1 MTICNEVGYLI
12 ANGKRVATLRC
23 GEEAGHTLERPANH
37 RLMQPIPG
45 TPHVARLEWEEP
57 AREIVDDWPE
67 RYDADEKHDVE
78 VPMLSDKQVA
88 ALEGDYFDAWRSSE
102 TAREQ
107 LAELNEAAAR
117 LAETVRVSRVKPHD
131 DVVAALERAN
141 ATIRRLRRA
150 VMVEAHDDEHARAV
164 LAAEHDVE
172 VPMLSTREF
181 AALVQP
187 PEEEPADLAEFDAA
201 IARGAHVDRM
211 IDGRREGD

>member
-78 VPMLSDKQVA
+78 VPMLDPGTLGRISTR
-88 ALEGDYFDAWRSSE
+88 LGIES
-102 TAREQ
+102 
-107 LAELNEAAAR
+107 R
-117 LAETVRVSRVKPHD
+117 LAQEDFDDAHD
-131 DVVAALERAN
+131 EALLIDPPDAGAEMLARAN

-150 VMVEAHDDEHARAV
+150 VMRLSPDE
-164 LAAEHDVE
+164 E
-172 VPMLSTREF
+172 
-181 AALVQP
+181 
-187 PEEEPADLAEFDAA
+187 EFDALLA
-201 IARGAHVDRM
+201 QVVAETAHVDRM

>member
-12 ANGKRVATLRC
+12 VNGKRVATLRC
-23 GEEAGHTLERPANH
+23 GEEAGHALERPANH
-37 RLMQPIPG
+37 RLMQPTPG

-78 VPMLSDKQVA
+78 VPMLS
-88 ALEGDYFDAWRSSE
+88 
-102 TAREQ
+102 
-107 LAELNEAAAR
+107 
-117 LAETVRVSRVKPHD
+117 
-131 DVVAALERAN
+131 
-141 ATIRRLRRA
+141 
-150 VMVEAHDDEHARAV
+150 
-164 LAAEHDVE
+164 
-172 VPMLSTREF
+172 TRDL

-187 PEEEPADLAEFDAA
+187 PEEEPADAAEIDAA

>member
-1 MTICNEVGYLI
+1 MSPDCVPMTPEPCNEVGYLI

-23 GEEAGHTLERPANH
+23 GKEEGHALERYVPE
-37 RLMQPIPG
+37 QPRFGLPETTEPG

-57 AREIVDDWPE
+57 AREVVDDWPE

-150 VMVEAHDDEHARAV
+150 AMVEAHDDEHARAEQV
-164 LAAEHDVE
+164 RAVMPD
-172 VPMLSTREF
+172 
-181 AALVQP
+181 QN
-187 PEEEPADLAEFDAA
+187 DLAEFDAA
-201 IARGAHVDRM
+201 IARSAHVDRM

>member
-23 GEEAGHTLERPANH
+23 GEEAGHTAADPDLPSF
-37 RLMQPIPG
+37 LPG

-57 AREIVDDWPE
+57 AREVVDDWPE
-67 RYDADEKHDVE
+67 RYDADEK
-78 VPMLSDKQVA
+78 
-88 ALEGDYFDAWRSSE
+88 
-102 TAREQ
+102 
-107 LAELNEAAAR
+107 
-117 LAETVRVSRVKPHD
+117 
-131 DVVAALERAN
+131 
-141 ATIRRLRRA
+141 
-150 VMVEAHDDEHARAV
+150 
-164 LAAEHDVE
+164 HDVE

>member
-23 GEEAGHTLERPANH
+23 GEEAGHALERPANH
-37 RLMQPIPG
+37 RLMQPVPG

-150 VMVEAHDDEHARAV
+150 AMVEAHDDEHARAEQV
-164 LAAEHDVE
+164 RAVMPDQNDADALLA
-172 VPMLSTREF
+172 S
-181 AALVQP
+181 
-187 PEEEPADLAEFDAA
+187 
-201 IARGAHVDRM
+201 IARESHVDRM